1 MIVRYMPAD
10 PAGNLTAIVL
20 SPVAP
25 QAGRGEENRTVK
37 AKTAKQ
43 RISVRRFICVK
54 EKFSWVQQNAPFPSS
69 IQVKHE
75 GNRKSRSADAP
86 GEESEGFPL
95 TEPMRA
101 WTAETLIDAY
111 GDELLRLCL
120 LYLGDRQLAEDA
132 FQETMVK
139 AWRALPGFRG
149 ESGAKTWLFHI
160 AVNTCRDMLRTGW
173 MRMRRRSV
181 PLEVMPELAG
191 QEDERLREMTAAVL
205 ALPDKYRE
213 TVVLFYYKQMKIRE
227 IAEALH
233 IPQNSVSS
241 RLRRARAMLQ
251 IDMEGGKDA

>member
-1 MIVRYMPAD
+1 MED
-10 PAGNLTAIVL
+10 
-20 SPVAP
+20 
-25 QAGRGEENRTVK
+25 
-37 AKTAKQ
+37 
-43 RISVRRFICVK
+43 RFPMLRMRLQSGLPSGPGGLKKERECMQSAK
-54 EKFSWVQQNAPFPSS
+54 EKRQKQLEALEYVERFRGTIWDA
-69 IQVKHE
+69 IMQVLH
-75 GNRKSRSADAP
+75 DP
-86 GEESEGFPL
+86 
-95 TEPMRA
+95 
-101 WTAETLIDAY
+101 Y
-111 GDELLRLCL
+111 
-120 LYLGDRQLAEDA
+120 LAEDA